1 MKPLLQERVECVEI
15 ADKFVVSV
23 LFHFLSFLFLQY
35 LLFNDNF
42 VSCFVILIPSIS
54 ENQVAFYEAQL
65 CINICRVISSQR
77 LQRKSMV
84 QVVAVN
90 VTQLCIAPK
99 AHCLTNIVEH
109 LMRLSSL
116 LQSYLNENI
125 FNLPHRISCFM
136 NLIERTIY
144 IF

>member
-1 MKPLLQERVECVEI
+1 MKPLLQERVECVEFL
-15 ADKFVVSV
+15 DEFLVSI
-23 LFHFLSFLFLQY
+23 LFHFLPFLFLSS
-35 LLFNDNF
+35 LLFNSNF

-54 ENQVAFYEAQL
+54 ESQVAFYEAQL
-65 CINICRVISSQR
+65 CINICKVISSQR
-77 LQRKSMV
+77 LQRKSVV

-90 VTQLCIAPK
+90 VTQLCVAPK

-116 LQSYLNENI
+116 SQSYLNKNI
-125 FNLPHRISCFM
+125 FNPPHCISCFM
-136 NLIERTIY
+136 NLIERTTY